1 MLHEHIEY
9 LLRRWMWEH
18 GHLLYFPTILFL
30 STASTTSDSD
40 GYGGGDGGGGGYQR
54 AANGGG
60 GGGIGLVEDEGGL
73 EVMAEVRLQSFL
85 QRYSTYVKTN
95 LA

>member
-40 GYGGGDGGGGGYQR
+40 GYGGGDGGGGG
-54 AANGGG
+54 GV
-60 GGGIGLVEDEGGL
+60 GLVEDEGGL

-85 QRYSTYVKTN
+85 QRYSTYVKKN